1 MGKMIE
7 LGGGKNAQGVMITIT
22 IVKFVW
28 ISDYGTY
35 TDIFGWRKEVQ
46 YIVKEAKRRFCF

>member
-22 IVKFVW
+22 IVKFVC
-28 ISDYGTY
+28 ILGYGTY
-35 TDIFGWRKEVQ
+35 VKASGSKE
-46 YIVKEAKRRFCF
+46 KL